1 MKLRTRLI
9 LAFLVIGLSA
19 VLAVG
24 TLCWYSTHRLFD
36 DYASRTRTA
45 RLSQWGDV
53 LTGYYAQTGSWEG
66 VTELLATSGAAG
78 HRGQMGTGMG
88 YGNMGGLGRPLDTL
102 VLTDPEGAVVAG
114 ALPTGQVLT
123 TEQLS
128 SSLPLALN
136 GTAIGHLLS
145 LNSASAI
152 ADLDAGFLQHLRLTT
167 GAAMLVVAA
176 LAIAAGSLVARHIA
190 APVAELTRAVASG
203 AVETPT
209 GGTVAEVKQLSVAYT
224 AMRAR
229 LTANERSRR
238 AMISDIAHELKTPL
252 TALSANLENLADGA
266 DAPTAA
272 RAATL
277 MDEVMRL
284 NRLVSDLQLL
294 SLADDG
300 ALRLCRQPTDLSLL
314 LYRVV
319 DLTAPV
325 AKDQGVSLSLV
336 PGEAVTASV
345 DPDRITQ
352 ATLNLITNALQHVP
366 AGGSIEVSLSS
377 QASGDRDEAV
387 ITVADTGSGIPAE
400 ALPHVFDRFYRA
412 DQSRHR
418 PGGGSGLGLAI
429 VHSLAQAHGGRAWAE
444 SEPGRGARF
453 HIAVPLDAKGTASDN
468 L

>member
-9 LAFLVIGLSA
+9 LAFLIIGLSA

-24 TLCWYSTHRLFD
+24 TLCWYTTHRLFD
-36 DYASRTRTA
+36 NYASQTRSA
-45 RLSQWGDV
+45 RLGQWSDI
-53 LTGYYAQTGSWEG
+53 LTGYYARTGSWEG
-66 VTELLATSGAAG
+66 VSALLTAPGAAG
-78 HRGQMGTGMG
+78 HRGMGTGMG

-102 VLTDPEGAVVAG
+102 VLTDPNGAVVAG
-114 ALPTGQVLT
+114 GLPVGQLLT
-123 TEQLS
+123 AEQLD
-128 SSLPLALN
+128 SSLPLVLD
-136 GTAIGHLLS
+136 GTGIGRLFSLS
-145 LNSASAI
+145 SAGAI
-152 ADLDAGFLQHLRLTT
+152 ADLDAQFLQRLRLTT

-176 LAIAAGSLVARHIA
+176 LAVAAGSLVARHIA
-190 APVAELTRAVASG
+190 APVTALTRAVASG
-203 AVETPT
+203 VDEAPP
-209 GGTVAEVKQLSVAYT
+209 GGTVAEVQQLSTAYT
-224 AMRAR
+224 SMRTR

-277 MDEVMRL
+277 MDEVTRL

-300 ALRLCRQPTDLSLL
+300 ALRLSRQSTDLSLL
-314 LYRVV
+314 LHRVV
-319 DLTAPV
+319 DLTSPV
-325 AKDQGVSLSLV
+325 AEDQGVSLSLS
-336 PGEAVTASV
+336 PGKAVTASV

-366 AGGSIEVSLSS
+366 VGGRIEVSLGT
-377 QASGDRDEAV
+377 QSGTGRDEAV
-387 ITVADTGSGIPAE
+387 ITVADTGSGIPTD

-444 SEPGRGARF
+444 SEPGHGARF
-453 HIAVPLDAKGTASDN
+453 HIALPLDAPSATPN
-468 L
+468 NM